1 MRRLLLLLVLVAA
14 VGLTGCRAELPRVE
28 SMAVVE
34 ADYPPSGDWPQR
46 VVVAIEVDNAGRAFR
61 LLGGRLRIG
70 IEGRRSVVLTLEQRV
85 RVGRG
90 QSEVLLPLRV
100 SVARSSQSLRLRE
113 MIRRGESEGLQVDWQ
128 LRLRSG
134 LTYIERE
141 EPLRVIDEL
150 LSAEQRQALM
160 EFLKEI

>member
-14 VGLTGCRAELPRVE
+14 VGFTGCRAELPRVE
-28 SMAVVE
+28 SIEVVE
-34 ADYPPSGDWPQR
+34 ADYTPSADWPQR
-46 VVVAIEVDNAGRAFR
+46 VVVAVEMDNAGRAFR

-70 IEGRRSVVLTLEQRV
+70 IEGRRSVVLTLEERV
-85 RVGRG
+85 RVVRG

-113 MIRRGESEGLQVDWQ
+113 MLRRGESEGLQVDWQ

-134 LTYIERE
+134 LAYIEME
-141 EPLRVIDEL
+141 EPLRKIDEL
-150 LSAEQRQALM
+150 LSDEQRKALM